1 MPRLAANLSMMY
13 AEHAFLDRFGAA
25 ARDGFQGVEFLFP
38 YEFAAAEIKARL
50 QAHGLSQALF
60 NACLLYTSRCV

>member
-25 ARDGFQGVEFLFP
+25 ARDGFQGV
-38 YEFAAAEIKARL
+38 
-50 QAHGLSQALF
+50 
-60 NACLLYTSRCV
+60 